1 MTEPITITGAQ
12 IIYVAKIALIISIIY
27 LIGRIIPP
35 LIEYKKMKYLEVVIT
50 TKHCD
55 NEPTPF
61 QKALKWIKDKRKRE
75 TEEDYLRRWEN
86 KKSGRMFE

>member
-1 MTEPITITGAQ
+1 MTEPVTITGAQ

-55 NEPTPF
+55 NEPTAF
-61 QKALKWIKDKRKRE
+61 QKALKWIKDRRKRE
-75 TEEDYLRRWEN
+75 TQEDYLRRWAIN
-86 KKSGRMFE
+86 K

>member
-1 MTEPITITGAQ
+1 MTEPTITITGAQ

-50 TKHCD
+50 TKQCG
-55 NEPTPF
+55 NELTPF
-61 QKALKWIKDKRKRE
+61 QKALKWIKDRKKRE
-75 TEEDYLRRWEN
+75 TEEVYLRRWTN
-86 KKSGRMFE
+86 KTR